1 MPTIRDVLDAKGRD
15 VVTIRPDATIREAV
29 EALVEHRIGCL
40 VVSNGGD
47 EVAGILTERDI
58 LKIVSVDAE
67 RLVAVKVAE
76 RMSTDVVCGVP
87 DDDLDYVM
95 SIMTSRRCRRMPVM
109 ENGKLA
115 GLVSIGDVVKAM
127 KSATEYEVRQLKDYI
142 GGGYA

>member
-127 KSATEYEVRQLKDYI
+127 KGATEYEVRQLKDYI